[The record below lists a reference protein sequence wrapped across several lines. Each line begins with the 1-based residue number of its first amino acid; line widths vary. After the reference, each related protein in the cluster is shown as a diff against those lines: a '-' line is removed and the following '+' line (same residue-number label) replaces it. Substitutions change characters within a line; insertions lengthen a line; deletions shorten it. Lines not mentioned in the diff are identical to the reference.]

1 MEIDSKL
8 NVSME
13 KARQRVS
20 YYGSFVNYGGFL
32 VMVSS
37 FIVFVIEFT
46 TLYHIS
52 KYHKFNSEWVVEDQ
66 GISKSEKNLL

>member
-8 NVSME
+8 NVLME
-13 KARQRVS
+13 NARLRVS
-20 YYGSFVNYGGFL
+20 YYGNFVNYGGLL
-32 VMVSS
+32 VMISS
-37 FIVFVIEFT
+37 FLVFVIEFT

-66 GISKSEKNLL
+66 GISKSEKNIL